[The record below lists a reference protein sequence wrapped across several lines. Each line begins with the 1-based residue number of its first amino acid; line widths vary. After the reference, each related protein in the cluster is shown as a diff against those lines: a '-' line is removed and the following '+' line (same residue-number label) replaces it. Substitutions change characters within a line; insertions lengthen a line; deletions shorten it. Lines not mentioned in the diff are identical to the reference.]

1 LARAWSW
8 ERQIRPRIRSI
19 VSDEKQRSIAA
30 LSNLL
35 PDRPIEQVTPNSASR
50 RWNYMGC
57 RGASGAAL
65 PAPARV
71 DSARKLRR
79 RLSQA

>member
-50 RWNYMGC
+50 R
-57 RGASGAAL
+57 
-65 PAPARV
+65 
-71 DSARKLRR
+71 
-79 RLSQA
+79 